1 MPIDDCPHVLVVDD
15 ESQMV
20 SIVSFALET
29 EGFATTTARSA
40 EEAWLRFEM
49 AVPDAVLL
57 DCVMPGEDGFA
68 LCRRLKAEASW
79 AHVPVIF
86 MTGLSE
92 TEQIVQ
98 GFASGGLVQ
107 PIGANVPRPTLGDAS
122 APTRT
127 VRVELAA
134 GGQQVTA
141 TVDGRDEARLLQL
154 LDAARARTT

>member
-1 MPIDDCPHVLVVDD
+1 MRSERMQTAAVSSLECDARDDQSCK
-15 ESQMV
+15 S
-20 SIVSFALET
+20 
-29 EGFATTTARSA
+29 
-40 EEAWLRFEM
+40 
-49 AVPDAVLL
+49 
-57 DCVMPGEDGFA
+57 
-68 LCRRLKAEASW
+68 
-79 AHVPVIF
+79 VI
-86 MTGLSE
+86 
-92 TEQIVQ
+92 